1 MDLWVDGK
9 SFFIV
14 VPNVV
19 KIMQQLIRYGV
30 VGVVSNLTIY
40 CVYLLI
46 TYHGVEPKIAMTLL
60 FITGASVG
68 FIGNRQW
75 TFAQQGN
82 LSKSTLRYV
91 IAYAIAY
98 MLNFFSMWIAVDRM
112 GVPHYWVQAVNLVVI
127 SALLFIVQK
136 YWIFTLNHPKCNGL
150 DIVNS
155 TVKRR
160 Q

>member
-1 MDLWVDGK
+1 MW
-9 SFFIV
+9 
-14 VPNVV
+14 
-19 KIMQQLIRYGV
+19 QLIRYGV
-30 VGVVSNLTIY
+30 VGVVSNATIY

-46 TYHGVEPKIAMTLL
+46 TFHGLEPKIAMTLV
-60 FITGASVG
+60 FITGASIG

-75 TFAQQGN
+75 TFAHQGD
-82 LSKSTLRYV
+82 LSKSTFRFV

-112 GVPHYWVQAVNLVVI
+112 GVPHYWVQAANLVVI

-136 YWIFTLNHPKCNGL
+136 YWIFTLNHPKSNGL
-150 DIVNS
+150 DIANS
-155 TVKRR
+155 TIKSR